1 MAISSVNLYECLGNR
16 THIVAACPKCETGC
30 LMVTADSAYSGIVQ
44 QKCCDCA
51 EDIAFYVIIPE
62 LKAWLLA
69 QPLKMKKVQDRET
82 VDPAH
87 VTGARR

>member
-30 LMVTADSAYSGIVQ
+30 LMVTTDSSYSGIVE
-44 QKCCDCA
+44 QKCSDCN
-51 EDIAFYVIIPE
+51 ENNAFYVVIPE

-69 QPLKMKKVQDRET
+69 QPLKMKRVVEREE
-82 VDPAH
+82 VDCAH
-87 VTGARR
+87 ALARR